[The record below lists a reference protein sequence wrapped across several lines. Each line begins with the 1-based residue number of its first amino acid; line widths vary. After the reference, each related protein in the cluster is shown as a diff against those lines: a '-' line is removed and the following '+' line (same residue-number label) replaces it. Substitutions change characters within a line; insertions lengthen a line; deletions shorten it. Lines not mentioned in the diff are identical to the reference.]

1 MNYLKVYSMPF
12 LKKLPI
18 RIMLPFLVLFLLV
31 SLLSLLLNRL
41 YISKLMD
48 ERISRQTDRISR
60 VLSNSEFVFNPIY
73 LNKLKDVI
81 EGDVIVFEKSGKIIV
96 STLSEKALSSFNKEI
111 NIDRLFSFLQK
122 GEEKAVQKVL
132 TKSRS
137 PFLLIARPLSL
148 TAYPRK
154 DMILCIVSPLA
165 DVLDVKS
172 KIANRMFLVGSF
184 GLLLTLLF
192 GYIISR
198 SVTRP
203 IKDLVVVTGD
213 IANGNFESKAPLPSV
228 EEIRMLASSINSMT
242 DRLREYEKQIV
253 RSSQLAAAGKVTA
266 AMAHEIRNPLS
277 SIKMM
282 TQLLRNRL
290 TPEPEN
296 TKLVESLL
304 EEIGRVERIVKDLTD
319 LMRPSELL
327 LDVQDINDLIE
338 EILAVIEPRLAHRKI
353 SVKKNLD
360 HSLPGILID
369 KDKIKQVIWNLL
381 LNAMDSMP
389 DGGVIKVIARENR
402 LAHRIEIVIED
413 EGDGINKETMDNIF
427 AHFFTTKP
435 EGLGLGLSTSR
446 EIVESHKGSL
456 TVENMEEKG
465 VKAIISLPAEQ
476 RGT

>member
-1 MNYLKVYSMPF
+1 MPF

-18 RIMLPFLVLFLLV
+18 RIMLPFLVLFLMV
-31 SLLSLLLNRL
+31 SLISLLLNRL
-41 YISKLMD
+41 YISRLMD

-81 EGDVIVFEKSGKIIV
+81 EGDVIVFEKNGKIIV

-132 TKSRS
+132 DKSRS

-172 KIANRMFLVGSF
+172 KIANRMFLVGFFS
-184 GLLLTLLF
+184 LLLTLLF

-242 DRLREYEKQIV
+242 DKLREYEKQIV
-253 RSSQLAAAGKVTA
+253 HSSQLAAAGKVTA

-296 TKLVESLL
+296 TKVVESLL
-304 EEIGRVERIVKDLTD
+304 EEISRVERIVKDLTD
-319 LMRPSELL
+319 LMRPSELS
-327 LDVQDINDLIE
+327 LDVQNVNDLIE
-338 EILAVIEPRLAHRKI
+338 EILSVIKPRLAHRKI
-353 SVKKNLD
+353 SVKKDLA
-360 HSLPGILID
+360 HSLPGIRID
-369 KDKIKQVIWNLL
+369 KDKIKQVIWNLM

-389 DGGVIKVIARENR
+389 DGGVIKVGTRKNR
-402 LAHRIEIVIED
+402 LAHRLEVVIED
-413 EGDGINKETMDNIF
+413 EGYGINKKIMDNIF

-435 EGLGLGLSTSR
+435 EGLGLGLSTSK

-465 VKAIISLPAEQ
+465 VRATMSLPVKL
-476 RGT
+476 

>member
-1 MNYLKVYSMPF
+1 MNYLKVYAMPF
-12 LKKLPI
+12 LKKLPT
-18 RIMLPFLVLFLLV
+18 RIMLPFLVLFLMV

-41 YISKLMD
+41 YISRLMD

-73 LNKLKDVI
+73 LNKLKEVI

-96 STLSEKALSSFNKEI
+96 STLSEKALSSFHKEI

-132 TKSRS
+132 NKSRS
-137 PFLLIARPLSL
+137 LFLLIARPLSL
-148 TAYPRK
+148 PAYPRK

-203 IKDLVVVTGD
+203 IKDLVVVTED

-228 EEIRMLASSINSMT
+228 EEIRMLASSINFMT
-242 DRLREYEKQIV
+242 DKLREYEKQIV

-290 TPEPEN
+290 MPKPEN
-296 TKLVESLL
+296 TKIVESLL

-338 EILAVIEPRLAHRKI
+338 EILAVIEPKLAHRKI
-353 SVKKNLD
+353 SLKKDLD

-369 KDKIKQVIWNLL
+369 KDKIKQVIWNLV

-389 DGGVIKVIARENR
+389 DGGVIKVGARENR
-402 LAHRIEIVIED
+402 LADRIEVVIED
-413 EGDGINKETMDNIF
+413 EGYGINKEALDNIF
-427 AHFFTTKP
+427 AHLFTTKA
-435 EGLGLGLSTSR
+435 EGLGLGLSTSK

-456 TVENMEEKG
+456 RVENMEEKG
-465 VKAIISLPAEQ
+465 VRATISLPVKL
-476 RGT
+476 

>member
-1 MNYLKVYSMPF
+1 MSF
-12 LKKLPI
+12 LNKLPI
-18 RIMLPFLVLFLLV
+18 RIMLPLLVLFLMV

-41 YISKLMD
+41 YISRLMD

-73 LNKLKDVI
+73 LNKLKNVI
-81 EGDVIVFEKSGKIIV
+81 EGDVIVFEKSGKTIV

-111 NIDRLFSFLQK
+111 NTNRLFSFLQK

-148 TAYPRK
+148 PAYPRK

-172 KIANRMFLVGSF
+172 KITNRMFLIGFFSLF
-184 GLLLTLLF
+184 LTLLF

-213 IANGNFESKAPLPSV
+213 IANGNFETKAPLPLI
-228 EEIRMLASSINSMT
+228 EEIKMLASSINSMT
-242 DRLREYEKQIV
+242 DKLREYEKQIV
-253 RSSQLAAAGKVTA
+253 RSSQLAAAGKITA

-277 SIKMM
+277 SINMM

-290 TPEPEN
+290 VPKPEN
-296 TKLVESLL
+296 TKIVESLL

-319 LMRPSELL
+319 LMRPSELS
-327 LDVQDINDLIE
+327 LDVQNINDLVE

-353 SVKKNLD
+353 SVKKNLEQL
-360 HSLPGILID
+360 LPEIRID

-389 DGGVIKVIARENR
+389 DGGVIKVIARENK
-402 LAHRIEIVIED
+402 LAHKLEVVIED
-413 EGDGINKETMDNIF
+413 EGDGINKDAMDNIF
-427 AHFFTTKP
+427 AHFFTTKL
-435 EGLGLGLSTSR
+435 EGLGLGLSTSK
-446 EIVESHKGSL
+446 EIVESHKGNL

-465 VKAIISLPAEQ
+465 VRATIFLPAEP
-476 RGT
+476 RGI

>member
-1 MNYLKVYSMPF
+1 MPF
-12 LKKLPI
+12 LNKLPT
-18 RIMLPFLVLFLLV
+18 RIMLPFLVLFLMV
-31 SLLSLLLNRL
+31 SLISLLLNRL
-41 YISKLMD
+41 YISRLMD
-48 ERISRQTDRISR
+48 ERISRQTDQISR

-96 STLSEKALSSFNKEI
+96 STLSEKALSSFHKEI

-122 GEEKAVQKVL
+122 GGGKAVQQVL
-132 TKSRS
+132 NKSRS
-137 PFLLIARPLSL
+137 SFLLIARPLSFP
-148 TAYPRK
+148 AYPGK
-154 DMILCIVSPLA
+154 DMILCIISPLA
-165 DVLDVKS
+165 DVLNVKS
-172 KIANRMFLVGSF
+172 KITNRMFLIGFFSLF
-184 GLLLTLLF
+184 LTLLF

-228 EEIRMLASSINSMT
+228 EEIRMLATSINSMT
-242 DRLREYEKQIV
+242 DKLREYEKQIV

-319 LMRPSELL
+319 LMRPSELS

-353 SVKKNLD
+353 RAKKNLEL
-360 HSLPGILID
+360 SLPRIRID

-402 LAHRIEIVIED
+402 LAQRIEVVIED
-413 EGDGINKETMDNIF
+413 EGDGINKETLDNIF

-446 EIVESHKGSL
+446 EIVESHKGRL
-456 TVENMEEKG
+456 TVKNMEEKG
-465 VKAIISLPAEQ
+465 VRATISLPTET
-476 RGT
+476 RRI

>member
-1 MNYLKVYSMPF
+1 MSF
-12 LKKLPI
+12 LNKLPI
-18 RIMLPFLVLFLLV
+18 RIMLPFLTLFLMV

-41 YISKLMD
+41 YISRLMD
-48 ERISRQTDRISR
+48 ERISRQTDRISK

-96 STLSEKALSSFNKEI
+96 STLSEKALSGFNKKI

-122 GEEKAVQKVL
+122 GEEKAIQKVL
-132 TKSRS
+132 TNRRS

-148 TAYPRK
+148 PAYPRK
-154 DMILCIVSPLA
+154 DMILCIVSPLT

-172 KIANRMFLVGSF
+172 KIANRMFLIGFF

-203 IKDLVVVTGD
+203 IKDLVVVTGN
-213 IANGNFESKAPLPSV
+213 IANGNFENKAPLPPV
-228 EEIRMLASSINSMT
+228 EEIKMLASSINSMT
-242 DRLREYEKQIV
+242 DRLRKYEKQVV

-290 TPEPEN
+290 MPKPEN
-296 TKLVESLL
+296 TKIIESLL

-319 LMRPSELL
+319 LMRPSELS
-327 LDVQDINDLIE
+327 LDIQHINALIE
-338 EILAVIEPRLAHRKI
+338 EILAVIEPRLSHRKI
-353 SVKKNLD
+353 SVKKNLA
-360 HSLPGILID
+360 HLLPVIRID

-389 DGGVIKVIARENR
+389 DGGVIKVISRENR
-402 LAHRIEIVIED
+402 SAHKLEVVIKD
-413 EGDGINKETMDNIF
+413 EGDGINKGAMDNIF

-465 VKAIISLPAEQ
+465 VRATISLPAEPQ
-476 RGT
+476 GI

>member
-1 MNYLKVYSMPF
+1 MSF
-12 LKKLPI
+12 LNKLPI
-18 RIMLPFLVLFLLV
+18 RIMLPLLVLFLMV

-41 YISKLMD
+41 YISRLMD

-73 LNKLKDVI
+73 LNKLKNVI
-81 EGDVIVFEKSGKIIV
+81 EGDVIVFEKSGKTIV

-111 NIDRLFSFLQK
+111 NTNRLFSFLQK

-148 TAYPRK
+148 PAYPRK

-172 KIANRMFLVGSF
+172 KITNRMFLIGFFSLF
-184 GLLLTLLF
+184 LTLLF

-213 IANGNFESKAPLPSV
+213 IANGNFETKAPLPLI
-228 EEIRMLASSINSMT
+228 EEIKMLASSINSMT
-242 DRLREYEKQIV
+242 DKLREYEKQIV
-253 RSSQLAAAGKVTA
+253 RSSQLAAAGKITA

-290 TPEPEN
+290 VPKPEN
-296 TKLVESLL
+296 TKIVESLL

-319 LMRPSELL
+319 LMRPSELS
-327 LDVQDINDLIE
+327 LDVQNINDLVE

-353 SVKKNLD
+353 SVKKNLEQL
-360 HSLPGILID
+360 LPEIRID

-389 DGGVIKVIARENR
+389 DGGVIKVIARENK
-402 LAHRIEIVIED
+402 LAHKLEVVIED
-413 EGDGINKETMDNIF
+413 EGDGINKDAMDNIF
-427 AHFFTTKP
+427 AHFFTTKL
-435 EGLGLGLSTSR
+435 EGLGLGLSTSK
-446 EIVESHKGSL
+446 EIVESHKGNL

-465 VKAIISLPAEQ
+465 VRATIFLPAEP
-476 RGT
+476 RGI

>member
-1 MNYLKVYSMPF
+1 MPF
-12 LKKLPI
+12 LNKLPV
-18 RIMLPFLVLFLLV
+18 RIMLPFLVLFLML
-31 SLLSLLLNRL
+31 SLISLLLNRL
-41 YISKLMD
+41 HISRLMD

-96 STLSEKALSSFNKEI
+96 STLSEKALSSFHKEI

-122 GEEKAVQKVL
+122 GEERAVQKVL
-132 TKSRS
+132 NKSMS

-148 TAYPRK
+148 PAYPRK

-172 KIANRMFLVGSF
+172 KIANRMFLIGFFS
-184 GLLLTLLF
+184 LLLTLLF

-198 SVTRP
+198 SVARP
-203 IKDLVVVTGD
+203 IKKLVAVTGD
-213 IANGNFESKAPLPSV
+213 IANGNFESKAPLPSI

-242 DRLREYEKQIV
+242 DKLREYEKQIV

-290 TPEPEN
+290 TPEQGK

-304 EEIGRVERIVKDLTD
+304 EEIGRVERIVKDLTE
-319 LMRPSELL
+319 LMRPSELS

-338 EILAVIEPRLAHRKI
+338 EILTVIEPRLAHRKI
-353 SVKKNLD
+353 RVKKNLGL
-360 HSLPGILID
+360 SLPGIRID

-389 DGGVIKVIARENR
+389 DGGVIRVSARENT
-402 LAHRIEIVIED
+402 LAHRIEVIIKD
-413 EGDGINKETMDNIF
+413 EGCGINKKTLDNIF

-446 EIVESHKGSL
+446 EIIESHKGSL

-465 VKAIISLPAEQ
+465 VRATISLPTEP
-476 RGT
+476 RGI

>member
-1 MNYLKVYSMPF
+1 MPF
-12 LKKLPI
+12 LKKLST
-18 RIMLPFLVLFLLV
+18 RIMLPFLVLFLMV
-31 SLLSLLLNRL
+31 SLISLLLNRL
-41 YISKLMD
+41 YISRLMD

-73 LNKLKDVI
+73 LNKLKDII
-81 EGDVIVFEKSGKIIV
+81 EGDVIVFEKSGKIAV
-96 STLSEKALSSFNKEI
+96 STLSEKALLNFSKEI

-122 GEEKAVQKVL
+122 GKEKALQQVL
-132 TKSRS
+132 NKSRS

-148 TAYPRK
+148 PAYPRK

-165 DVLDVKS
+165 DVLGVKA

-184 GLLLTLLF
+184 GLLLAFLF

-198 SVTRP
+198 SVARP

-213 IANGNFESKAPLPSV
+213 IANGNFESKAPLPSI

-242 DRLREYEKQIV
+242 DKLREYEKQIV

-296 TKLVESLL
+296 TKLIESLL

-319 LMRPSELL
+319 LMRPSELS
-327 LDVQDINDLIE
+327 LDVQNINDLIE
-338 EILAVIEPRLAHRKI
+338 EILPVIKPRLAHRKI
-353 SVKKNLD
+353 SVKKDLA
-360 HSLPGILID
+360 HSLPRVHID
-369 KDKIKQVIWNLL
+369 KDKIKQVIWNLM

-389 DGGVIKVIARENR
+389 DGGVIKVVARENR
-402 LAHRIEIVIED
+402 LAHRIEVVIED
-413 EGDGINKETMDNIF
+413 EGDGINKEALDNIF

-465 VKAIISLPAEQ
+465 VRAMIFLPIKL
-476 RGT
+476 

>member
-1 MNYLKVYSMPF
+1 MFF

-18 RIMLPFLVLFLLV
+18 RIMLPFLVLFLIV
-31 SLLSLLLNRL
+31 SLISLLLNRL
-41 YISKLMD
+41 YISRLMD

-60 VLSNSEFVFNPIY
+60 VLSNSEFVFNPVY
-73 LNKLKDVI
+73 LNKLKNVI

-96 STLSEKALSSFNKEI
+96 STLSEKILSSFNKEI

-122 GEEKAVQKVL
+122 GEENAVQQVL
-132 TKSRS
+132 NKSSS

-148 TAYPRK
+148 PAYPRK
-154 DMILCIVSPLA
+154 DMILCIISPLA

-172 KIANRMFLVGSF
+172 KITNRMFLVGFFS
-184 GLLLTLLF
+184 LLLTLLF

-203 IKDLVVVTGD
+203 IKNLVVVTGD
-213 IANGNFESKAPLPSV
+213 IANGNFETKVPLPSI

-242 DRLREYEKQIV
+242 DKLREYEKQIV

-282 TQLLRNRL
+282 TQLLRNQL

-319 LMRPSELL
+319 LMRPSELS

-338 EILAVIEPRLAHRKI
+338 EILAVLEPRLAHRKI
-353 SVKKNLD
+353 SVKKNLEP
-360 HSLPGILID
+360 SLPWIRID
-369 KDKIKQVIWNLL
+369 KDKIKQVIWNLM

-389 DGGVIKVIARENR
+389 DGGVIKVSARENK
-402 LAHRIEIVIED
+402 LAHRIEVVIED
-413 EGDGINKETMDNIF
+413 EGCGINKEIMDNIF

-446 EIVESHKGSL
+446 EIIESHKGSL
-456 TVENMEEKG
+456 TVENMGEKG
-465 VKAIISLPAEQ
+465 VRATISLPAEL

>member
-1 MNYLKVYSMPF
+1 
-12 LKKLPI
+12 
-18 RIMLPFLVLFLLV
+18 MLPFLVLFLMV
-31 SLLSLLLNRL
+31 SLISLLLNRL
-41 YISKLMD
+41 YISRLMD

-73 LNKLKDVI
+73 LNKLKDII
-81 EGDVIVFEKSGKIIV
+81 EGDVIVFEKSGKIAV
-96 STLSEKALSSFNKEI
+96 STLSEKALSNFSKEI
-111 NIDRLFSFLQK
+111 NTDRLFSLLQK
-122 GEEKAVQKVL
+122 GEEKAVQKAL
-132 TKSRS
+132 NKSKY
-137 PFLLIARPLSL
+137 PFLLIARPLFL
-148 TAYPRK
+148 PAHPK
-154 DMILCIVSPLA
+154 KEMILCILSPLA
-165 DVLDVKS
+165 DVLNVKA
-172 KIANRMFLVGSF
+172 KIANRMFLVGFF

-198 SVTRP
+198 SVARP
-203 IKDLVVVTGD
+203 IKELVVVTGE
-213 IANGNFESKAPLPSV
+213 IANGNFESKAPLPSI
-228 EEIRMLASSINSMT
+228 EEIRMLASSINAMT
-242 DRLREYEKQIV
+242 DKLRKYEKQVV

-290 TPEPEN
+290 MPEPEN

-319 LMRPSELL
+319 FMRPSELS
-327 LDVQDINDLIE
+327 LDIHDINDLIE
-338 EILAVIEPRLAHRKI
+338 EILPVIEPRLAHRKI
-353 SVKKNLD
+353 SMKKNLEP
-360 HSLPGILID
+360 SLPGILID
-369 KDKIKQVIWNLL
+369 KDKIKQVIWNLV

-389 DGGVIKVIARENR
+389 DGGVIRVSARENT
-402 LAHRIEIVIED
+402 LAHRLEVIIED
-413 EGDGINKETMDNIF
+413 EGYGINKETLDNIF

-456 TVENMEEKG
+456 TVENRDEKG
-465 VKAIISLPAEQ
+465 VRATISLPAEP